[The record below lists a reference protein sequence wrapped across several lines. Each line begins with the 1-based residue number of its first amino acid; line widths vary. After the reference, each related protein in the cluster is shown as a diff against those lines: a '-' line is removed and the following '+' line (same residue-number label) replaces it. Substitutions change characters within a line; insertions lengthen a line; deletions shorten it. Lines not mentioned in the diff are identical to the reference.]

1 MLPAL
6 KNITNIISFLIII
19 TFFLLFVI
27 SPQVSSVAIAASN
40 NSGGQVEGAAT
51 LGIANLVSTN
61 LNVQKV
67 PDGSILSN
75 AQKGAILSVVPYDP
89 QVLGIVSRDAAI
101 LISTG
106 NSGSN
111 SLPVIS
117 DGTVYVL
124 VSTQQGSI
132 AKGDFLTTSTIPGVA
147 VKAVDSGYVL
157 GTALESYSNSN
168 PKQTELMA
176 VDLNLHYF
184 NTKPTLLGSLS
195 DILKFAF
202 LPTANSPTAIFKYTV
217 AALVVL
223 ASLILAFMTF
233 GRTAAKGVEALG
245 RNPAASR
252 IIHLGIILNVVIV
265 VVIVLAGLTV
275 AFMILRL

>member
-6 KNITNIISFLIII
+6 KKLQIPLVLFILLLITYYFSAF
-19 TFFLLFVI
+19 
-27 SPQVSSVAIAASN
+27 SSTVYAQSTSSN
-40 NSGGQVEGAAT
+40 SSGGSVEGAAT
-51 LGIANLVSTN
+51 LGIATLVPTN
-61 LNVQKV
+61 VKNVK
-67 PDGSILSN
+67 DGSVLSN
-75 AQKGAILSVVPYDP
+75 SENGAILSNTPYDP

-101 LISTG
+101 AIST
-106 NSGSN
+106 NN
-111 SLPVIS
+111 TTNTVPVIAN
-117 DGTVYVL
+117 GTVYVL
-124 VSTQQGSI
+124 VSSQQGNI
-132 AKGDFLTTSTIPGVA
+132 KNGDYLTTSTIPGVA

-157 GTALESYSNSN
+157 GTALEGYSSSN
-168 PKQTELMA
+168 PKDSQEIA

-184 NTKPTLLGSLS
+184 NTKPTLLGSLT

-202 LPTANSPTAIFKYTV
+202 LPTQNSPSPIYKYIV
-217 AALVVL
+217 AAVVVL
-223 ASLILAFMTF
+223 ASFVLAFMTF

-252 IIHLGIILNVVIV
+252 IIHLGIIFNVMIV